1 MLLVVVYRAE
11 KNKITHM
18 WAELDREGLGN
29 KRAATLDDVL
39 VSDAFDRALTIARR
53 GGAVG
58 ELNPLFY
65 NYYEAP
71 KVG

>member
-1 MLLVVVYRAE
+1 MAPSPLRTRPWPRLSDEAGRIRHRAGC
-11 KNKITHM
+11 
-18 WAELDREGLGN
+18 WL
-29 KRAATLDDVL
+29 
-39 VSDAFDRALTIARR
+39 ARR

-71 KVG
+71 TVG

>member
-1 MLLVVVYRAE
+1 
-11 KNKITHM
+11 
-18 WAELDREGLGN
+18 
-29 KRAATLDDVL
+29 VL

-71 KVG
+71 TVG